1 MCDIV
6 TAAALVVG
14 GAQASMTISGQ
25 RQAAKAQAKVQRR
38 AALAENDRLSKE
50 YSSMRMSQAQ
60 ERIAQAQRISAAQTR
75 AREARATARV
85 SAGESGVAG
94 ISVDAL
100 INDMTRQEAQFNF
113 AEAQQTRFR
122 EQGLLFGMDN
132 AAQRSYMNQ
141 LAINKPIEQPN
152 YLGAILSGAQTG
164 LTFAAAGQQAGLFSG
179 STGSTAAASSAASSP
194 LPATTFNPNSAFN
207 VQPLNYTPFKAP
219 TTFGR

>member
-1 MCDIV
+1 MCSPTI
-6 TAAALVVG
+6 AAVAIG
-14 GAQASMTISGQ
+14 TAQAGMSIVGQ
-25 RQAAKAQAKVQRR
+25 RQAAKTQATVQRR

-60 ERIAQAQRISAAQTR
+60 ERIAQAQRISAAQTK

-85 SAGESGVAG
+85 SAGEAGVAG

-113 AEAQQTRFR
+113 AEAQQTQFR
-122 EQGLLFGMDN
+122 EQGLMFGIDN

-141 LAINKPIEQPN
+141 LAINKPIAQPN

-164 LTFAAAGQQAGLFSG
+164 LTFAAAGQQAGLFSS
-179 STGSTAAASSAASSP
+179 STGSTAAASSAASP
-194 LPATTFNPNSAFN
+194 TTFNPNSAFN
-207 VQPLNYTPFKAP
+207 VQPLNYTPFTPP
-219 TTFGR
+219 TTFGQ